1 VKRLELARI
10 RVCDRCGRG
19 TAELRT
25 ESGEMVPVA
34 LDPVRA
40 RQLRGRDSDAARTL
54 TDVALEAIGA
64 GGATVSEVVIE
75 VSEGRLGGLVSL
87 VRNGDPD
94 VVACTA
100 EEAVALAVRGAVK
113 IYATDDSLA
122 HASARLAKP
131 ARHGG
136 AGGPETVH

>member
-1 VKRLELARI
+1 
-10 RVCDRCGRG
+10 
-19 TAELRT
+19 
-25 ESGEMVPVA
+25 MVPVA

-40 RQLRGRDSDAARTL
+40 RQLRCQGSDAGRTL
-54 TDVALEAIGA
+54 TDVTLEAIGA

-87 VRNGDPD
+87 VRDGDPD

-113 IYATDDSLA
+113 MYATDAALA
-122 HASARLAKP
+122 HASARPAKP